1 MYSATSMPPLLPFHF
16 NPFSPMNP
24 MKSIRWT
31 LPLYAALIALFL
43 APLTAHAQN
52 DENAIKQRILQRV
65 GDVDRLKIDGL
76 AGENNKG
83 LLEQRAMLS
92 PAQTKTMN
100 EENADRKALYAI
112 LGKRLG
118 LSVTV
123 VGQGR
128 AESIRK
134 KSASGVWIQEPNGK
148 WVKK

>member
-1 MYSATSMPPLLPFHF
+1 
-16 NPFSPMNP
+16 MNSL
-24 MKSIRWT
+24 KSIRWT
-31 LPLYAALIALFL
+31 LPFLAALFALVLSPQL
-43 APLTAHAQN
+43 AQAQN

-65 GDVDRLKIDGL
+65 SAVDSLKIEGL
-76 AGENNKG
+76 VGENNKG

-92 PAQTKTMN
+92 PPQTKTMN

-112 LGKRLG
+112 LAKRLG

-134 KSASGVWIQEPNGK
+134 KSASGVWIQEPSGK
-148 WVKK
+148 WIKK